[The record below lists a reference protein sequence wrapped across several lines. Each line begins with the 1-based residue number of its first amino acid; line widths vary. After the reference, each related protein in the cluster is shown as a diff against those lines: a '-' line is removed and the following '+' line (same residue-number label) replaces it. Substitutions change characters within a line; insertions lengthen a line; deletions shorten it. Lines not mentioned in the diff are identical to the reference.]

1 MVKGSPC
8 VTFETLY
15 WPNKCVDILSENLYK
30 DCSVWVLRWMFF
42 ERLFYKGGS
51 FVRKLV
57 RVILVFTL
65 GGVMPR
71 RYEEQLQKRG
81 RHRYRR
87 NGIFEGFWLFLLYE
101 GYQNNL
107 SMMVI
112 VSGGWA
118 MLLCQPWSDKWCPKS
133 KENAVFGPILTITS
147 CLIVLNSTEK
157 DEREDDIMDR
167 DLL

>member
-1 MVKGSPC
+1 MRG
-8 VTFETLY
+8 Y
-15 WPNKCVDILSENLYK
+15 I
-30 DCSVWVLRWMFF
+30 
-42 ERLFYKGGS
+42 
-51 FVRKLV
+51 VRKLV
-57 RVILVFTL
+57 QRLQCVGFALDVFWTFVL
-65 GGVMPR
+65 QRGEFCKEASESNFGIHSWGVMPR

-112 VSGGWA
+112 VSGGHWA

-147 CLIVLNSTEK
+147 CLNVLNSTEK

>member
-51 FVRKLV
+51 FVRKLG

-71 RYEEQLQKRG
+71 RYEEQLQKKG

-112 VSGGWA
+112 VSGGQQCCHVNHEVINGA
-118 MLLCQPWSDKWCPKS
+118 LRVKKMQFLAP
-133 KENAVFGPILTITS
+133 F
-147 CLIVLNSTEK
+147 
-157 DEREDDIMDR
+157 
-167 DLL
+167 

>member
-71 RYEEQLQKRG
+71 RYEEHKKG
-81 RHRYRR
+81 DTDIDET
-87 NGIFEGFWLFLLYE
+87 G
-101 GYQNNL
+101 
-107 SMMVI
+107 S
-112 VSGGWA
+112 
-118 MLLCQPWSDKWCPKS
+118 S
-133 KENAVFGPILTITS
+133 KVFGCFCCTKVIKITY
-147 CLIVLNSTEK
+147 
-157 DEREDDIMDR
+157 R
-167 DLL
+167 

>member
-30 DCSVWVLRWMFF
+30 DCSVWVLRWMFWTF
-42 ERLFYKGGS
+42 VLQRGEFCKEASESNFGIHSWGGNATS
-51 FVRKLV
+51 IWR
-57 RVILVFTL
+57 TQE
-65 GGVMPR
+65 GG
-71 RYEEQLQKRG
+71 
-81 RHRYRR
+81 HRYRR

-112 VSGGWA
+112 VSGGQCCS
-118 MLLCQPWSDKWCPKS
+118 CQPWSDKWCPKS
-133 KENAVFGPILTITS
+133 KENAVFGPILTIPS
-147 CLIVLNSTEK
+147 CLNVLNSTEK